1 MAAAPRCS
9 VIQRTSIAATP
20 GGPQVF
26 LATFTAPKLTF
37 GRPELQT
44 SDTQLFGTETIPP
57 CTLAQ
62 LQTACTFS
70 SQSVLFG
77 SVPKLFLTE
86 SKFFS
91 ILVIEFL
98 WIL

>member
-1 MAAAPRCS
+1 METAPRCS
-9 VIQRTSIAATP
+9 LVQRTSITATP
-20 GGPQVF
+20 GGPKVF
-26 LATFTAPKLTF
+26 LSTFTAPKLTF

-44 SDTQLFGTETIPP
+44 SDAQLFGTETIPP

-62 LQTACTFS
+62 LQAACTFS

-77 SVPKLFLTE
+77 SVPKLFLPE

>member
-1 MAAAPRCS
+1 MAAAPRAL
-9 VIQRTSIAATP
+9 VQRTPLAATP
-20 GGPQVF
+20 GGPQIF
-26 LATFTAPKLTF
+26 LATFTAAKLTF
-37 GRPELQT
+37 GRPELQ
-44 SDTQLFGTETIPP
+44 SSGTQLFGTETIAPR
-57 CTLAQ
+57 TFAQ
-62 LQTACTFS
+62 LQATCTFS

-77 SVPKLFLTE
+77 SVQKLFLTE

>member
-1 MAAAPRCS
+1 METAPRCS
-9 VIQRTSIAATP
+9 LIQRTSITATP

-26 LATFTAPKLTF
+26 LATFTALKLTF
-37 GRPELQT
+37 GRPKLQT
-44 SDTQLFGTETIPP
+44 SDTQLFGTEAIPP

-62 LQTACTFS
+62 LQTACTCS

>member
-1 MAAAPRCS
+1 
-9 VIQRTSIAATP
+9 
-20 GGPQVF
+20 
-26 LATFTAPKLTF
+26 
-37 GRPELQT
+37 
-44 SDTQLFGTETIPP
+44 TETIAPR
-57 CTLAQ
+57 TFAQ
-62 LQTACTFS
+62 LQATCTFS

-98 WIL
+98 WILQVIGIVGIIQFIRQRR